1 MSLQLKSFC
10 STDSFIKELR
20 EDAKRAERFPVRI
33 ILVEGLGSW
42 QKLVKR
48 LQPEVDTVLRL
59 SSFCGGEDTYPCG
72 TSARHWLTERL
83 REHSPSTILILPLA
97 EWLRLEA
104 GHEEQEA
111 FELLVNLVQMEKVG
125 DKRIYVPLLE
135 AAEAVRRLEERV
147 VRYHAQGELPPVW
160 KIAGQGSVTVKVFPF
175 VPKYDT
181 SRVIQGI
188 RAYLECWETGGAE
201 QVVLVTKWA
210 EWLKGCKATFTL
222 EVLKNAYEVLAK
234 RVASW
239 PVDLREELGSKDDW
253 FWLAQ
258 ESRKGESFSH
268 LAARLLNMKEY
279 DSLGLMERW
288 KGLEPRQR
296 WLGWL
301 WSKLEQAQTGY
312 LGKVVTASTGV
323 NDFERRLIWS
333 VLEAWPTPKEAREK
347 KSLLV
352 NMGLEE
358 IPRAFLEKVRELR
371 DPLHRLACLTGF
383 SEDDKELALL
393 AVKELMESDASGDEW
408 WEYLEVAYPE
418 LLWYLRVPPVTE
430 VPEAQLQEYFWLY
443 TRSRVRD
450 EPDARLLELAQQIA
464 TDQILWKCRTRDQVL
479 EELKC
484 QGVMNI
490 LWVDGLGMEWLGVLL
505 ETLRTR
511 EDVSVTIE
519 VARANLPTTTENNR
533 GWDTEKAVVRT
544 IDRDGHEVPYPW
556 ALIKQLST
564 VREVANRALSFLD
577 TMEQVV
583 ITADHG
589 LTRFAKTSGGIRLA
603 GNVQV
608 HKWGRCATVP
618 SGFSLKPELQAD
630 CLLQGCTLILLT
642 HEKFY
647 GQSGTAYQVHGGATP
662 EEWLVPVVRVRRI
675 DRGYGVQAVRVLT
688 PQVLFNVRGEGE
700 LRVELVGYK
709 GKAVELRTSQY
720 IFEGKQTPGGV
731 WVFTFVV

>member
-1 MSLQLKSFC
+1 
-10 STDSFIKELR
+10 
-20 EDAKRAERFPVRI
+20 
-33 ILVEGLGSW
+33 
-42 QKLVKR
+42 
-48 LQPEVDTVLRL
+48 
-59 SSFCGGEDTYPCG
+59 
-72 TSARHWLTERL
+72 
-83 REHSPSTILILPLA
+83 
-97 EWLRLEA
+97 
-104 GHEEQEA
+104 
-111 FELLVNLVQMEKVG
+111 
-125 DKRIYVPLLE
+125 
-135 AAEAVRRLEERV
+135 
-147 VRYHAQGELPPVW
+147 
-160 KIAGQGSVTVKVFPF
+160 
-175 VPKYDT
+175 
-181 SRVIQGI
+181 
-188 RAYLECWETGGAE
+188 
-201 QVVLVTKWA
+201 
-210 EWLKGCKATFTL
+210 
-222 EVLKNAYEVLAK
+222 
-234 RVASW
+234 
-239 PVDLREELGSKDDW
+239 
-253 FWLAQ
+253 
-258 ESRKGESFSH
+258 
-268 LAARLLNMKEY
+268 
-279 DSLGLMERW
+279 
-288 KGLEPRQR
+288 
-296 WLGWL
+296 
-301 WSKLEQAQTGY
+301 
-312 LGKVVTASTGV
+312 
-323 NDFERRLIWS
+323 
-333 VLEAWPTPKEAREK
+333 
-347 KSLLV
+347 
-352 NMGLEE
+352 
-358 IPRAFLEKVRELR
+358 
-371 DPLHRLACLTGF
+371 
-383 SEDDKELALL
+383 
-393 AVKELMESDASGDEW
+393 
-408 WEYLEVAYPE
+408 
-418 LLWYLRVPPVTE
+418 
-430 VPEAQLQEYFWLY
+430 
-443 TRSRVRD
+443 
-450 EPDARLLELAQQIA
+450 
-464 TDQILWKCRTRDQVL
+464 
-479 EELKC
+479 
-484 QGVMNI
+484 VMNI

-662 EEWLVPVVRVRRI
+662 EEWLVPVVRGRRI

-731 WVFTFVV
+731 WVFYLRGLKGGRYQGFLQGDAGELAEIEFDAVRGLVEEDLGL